1 MSKETELH
9 QKNID
14 LISFHEK
21 HKSSYEW
28 VYRKAVALEVYS
40 SGFKKFAVH
49 FAEAKFGICDN
60 GEKYTSGEDNAS
72 IPLDINCE
80 LMRGEDIELTEL
92 TGFLEG
98 LKAHCGNVI
107 AYVWRDDLKEIR
119 KQTFKLPFA
128 DPVDNQLFIEQLI
141 TLKNEEEILRDLFDA
156 QKLLRGAVE
165 LFENLGL
172 SQTAFH
178 NDLFG
183 QRKISR
189 FLFVVSEMVAEAA
202 TAARTIVDLIHANE
216 SRWRELN
223 EKAAQFGLVTK
234 EPANAIDSRV
244 LADL

>member
-1 MSKETELH
+1 MSQETELH
-9 QKNID
+9 QKIID
-14 LISFHEK
+14 LMSFHEK
-21 HKSSYEW
+21 HKSAYEW

-49 FAEAKFGICDN
+49 FAEAKFGIGDN
-60 GEKYTSGEDNAS
+60 GEKYTIGEDKAS

-80 LMRGEDIELTEL
+80 LMRDEDIELTEL

-98 LKAHCGNVI
+98 LKAHCGSVI
-107 AYVWRDDLKEIR
+107 AFGWRDNLKGIR
-119 KQTFKLPFA
+119 KQTFKLPFS
-128 DPVDNQLFIEQLI
+128 DPLDNQLFIEQLI
-141 TLKNEEEILRDLFDA
+141 ILRNEEEILRGLFDA
-156 QKLLRGAVE
+156 QKLLREAVE
-165 LFENLGL
+165 LFENLDL

-189 FLFVVSEMVAEAA
+189 FLFVISEMVAEAA

-223 EKAAQFGLVTK
+223 EKATQLGLGTK
-234 EPANAIDSRV
+234 EPAMQMTVVS
-244 LADL
+244 